1 MSKQDARGQVSRV
14 PKGIRRHYS
23 APEIEV
29 VMSSPTTMAS
39 QQLDR
44 PYEGVR
50 LKRKRET
57 GDKIDFHEKDG
68 SGKYVSQAETK
79 KLASRNGHAWETWED
94 EYLLENVYE
103 EPLADKALKLGRT
116 YRAVESR
123 RRDLLR
129 KIDKDL

>member
-1 MSKQDARGQVSRV
+1 MK
-14 PKGIRRHYS
+14 
-23 APEIEV
+23 V
-29 VMSSPTTMAS
+29 VMSSPTAMAS

-57 GDKIDFHEKDG
+57 GEKIDFHEKDG

-79 KLASRNGHAWETWED
+79 KLASRNGHPWEPWED